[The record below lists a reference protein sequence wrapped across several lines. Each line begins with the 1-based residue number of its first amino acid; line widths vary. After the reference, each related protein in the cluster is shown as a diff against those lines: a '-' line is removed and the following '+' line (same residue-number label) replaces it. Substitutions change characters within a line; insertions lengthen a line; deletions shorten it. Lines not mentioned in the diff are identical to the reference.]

1 VALSAPIALLSLID
15 FVVIRSPRSRWVAK
29 KLNLST
35 EQQHEGWIDNL
46 IHIIMGLSDQ
56 QLVTGLAI
64 LVVGFSKHCSMS
76 STHFWV
82 VFDLGW
88 FSSVTH
94 LASLPVLNYYL
105 QDYPRW
111 RDVRVALML
120 SNFGFLVAAATLT
133 FGNYDPASHDC
144 PIQCSFD
151 RFQTSDFP
159 ISKMHVTQM
168 VFITLGFFWA
178 LIHLYAPDEIWR
190 IRHSMIADRGF
201 GTDVPYLRHYI
212 ETRQRHLSMIGT
224 HTATKDI
231 INDAVHFRH
240 VRAKFLNFVSKFH
253 REHENSTAYLIFR
266 WILLMLYAPP
276 SAIIWLNLVSMWCMG
291 AVRLLQDR
299 RWSVA
304 AENEWGFGQVLP
316 LLLLVLPFFTVT
328 EVAQEF
334 LRSMLLVSNRSQL
347 ALTIVQRGGLKE

>member
-1 VALSAPIALLSLID
+1 VWGFGVTSFITVALSAPIALLSLID
-15 FVVIRSPRSRWVAK
+15 FVVIRNPRFRWIAK
-29 KLNLST
+29 KLHFSS
-35 EQQHEGWIDNL
+35 EKQHDGWIDNL
-46 IHIIMGLSDQ
+46 IHIIIGLSDQ

-76 STHFWV
+76 SRHFWV

-120 SNFGFLVAAATLT
+120 SNFGFLIAAAILT

-151 RFQTSDFP
+151 RFQTSEFP
-159 ISKMHVTQM
+159 VSKIHITQM
-168 VFITLGFFWA
+168 VFITLGFIWA

-190 IRHSMIADRGF
+190 MRHSMIVDRGF
-201 GTDVPYLRHYI
+201 DTDLPYLRHYI
-212 ETRQRHLSMIGT
+212 EARQKRLSVISS
-224 HTATKDI
+224 HTTTKDI
-231 INDAVHFRH
+231 IVDAVHFRQP
-240 VRAKFLNFVSKFH
+240 RAKLLNWIYKFH
-253 REHENSTAYLIFR
+253 RDNEDSTAYLILR
-266 WILLMLYAPP
+266 WILLILWAPP
-276 SAIIWLNLVSMWCMG
+276 SAIIWLNLVSMWGMG
-291 AVRLLQDR
+291 ATRLIQDR
-299 RWSVA
+299 QWSVD

-334 LRSMLLVSNRSQL
+334 MRSMPLLL
-347 ALTIVQRGGLKE
+347 IYLDCC